1 MVNKRIEDRV
11 NYFTR
16 QSGKDRVRSRD
27 FRVEAL
33 ICLCLVFVTL
43 STYWQVRQHDFI
55 DFDDDIYVTSNRYV
69 RDGLTLDGL
78 KWSWGTN
85 NENRTYW
92 HPLTWLS
99 HMSDVQMFGVNA
111 GYSLMINVFLH
122 ILNSLLLFFVLRRW
136 TTSVWP
142 AAIVAALFSIH
153 PIGVESVAWVAAR
166 KNLLSSLFWIL
177 TLLTY
182 GCYAARPAAGRYLA
196 VILCFTL
203 GLLAKPMLVTLPF
216 VLLLMDYWP
225 LGRLTL
231 EKNGNFSLASL
242 VRLVIEKSPLLV
254 LSAFSISL
262 SMSSLEGH
270 NSFTPYGAV
279 PIGLRIGNALV
290 SYIAYIGK
298 LFWPLELSVYYPYPK
313 DIPLWQPAGASLI
326 LMGVTWVVWRLRRER
341 PFIIVGWLW
350 YLGTLLPVI
359 GLVQAGLWPAMADRF
374 AYIPFIGLYIIIG
387 WGSVVVFGDRLNQR
401 IFGVLFASLMI
412 LLAARAWQQVTYWEN
427 SLTIFG
433 RAIELDEGNII
444 AHNNIGKSL
453 IESGHVSEAVKHYE
467 IALNHDPNYASAHI
481 SLGYALSIQ
490 GKTDDSV
497 SHLQEALRINP
508 NKASAHYFLGNILSQ
523 QDRLQEAIR
532 HYGKAI
538 ELKPEY
544 FEAHNNLANLLADQG
559 RLDDA
564 VRHYKK
570 VLLINPRYAKAYNNL
585 GSALFRKNRVKE
597 AVHNYGLAIN
607 YNPDYAEAHNNLG
620 VALKKQ
626 GQLDEAVIQ
635 YQRALQLMPQY
646 GEAHF
651 NLGLALAY
659 TGDIETA
666 AIHFE
671 EALRIKPDD
680 VQIKHHKEK
689 TQVKLDAI
697 NADIETLKA
706 LATSHPVPPDV
717 HINLGDLFKKKGDI
731 KSATAHYSKAL
742 VHNRRFVPALKKLG
756 IIYATE
762 GQFDEAIHVFK
773 EIAKLEPKNSEACYW
788 LAGLFAVQKQTDN
801 SVNWL
806 EIAVNRGFSDWDRV
820 KNDPKFRSIRGTSY
834 YKKMIKQ
841 LS

>member
-1 MVNKRIEDRV
+1 VKKRIDDTV

-16 QSGKDRVRSRD
+16 QCETDRLRHRD

-33 ICLCLVFVTL
+33 ICLCLVVVTL
-43 STYWQVRQHDFI
+43 SIYWQDRHHDFI

-78 KWSWGTN
+78 KWSWAN
-85 NENRTYW
+85 NKENRTYW

-111 GYSLMINVFLH
+111 GYSLIINMFLH

-182 GCYAARPAAGRYLA
+182 GYYAARPGAGRYLA
-196 VILCFTL
+196 VLLCFIL
-203 GLLAKPMLVTLPF
+203 GLMAKPMLVTLPF

-231 EKNGNFSLASL
+231 EKTGGFSHVSL

-254 LSAFSISL
+254 LSALSISL

-270 NSFTPYGAV
+270 DSFTPYGAI
-279 PIGLRIGNALV
+279 PIGLRIGNVLV

-298 LFWPLELSVYYPYPK
+298 LFWPIELSVYYPFPK
-313 DIPLWQPAGASLI
+313 DIPLWQPAGALLI
-326 LMGVTWVVWRLRRER
+326 LMGITWVVWWLRRER
-341 PFIIVGWLW
+341 PYLIVGWLW

-374 AYIPFIGLYIIIG
+374 AYIPFIGLYIMIG
-387 WGSVVVFGDRLNQR
+387 WGSVVVFGGWLNPR
-401 IFGVLFASLMI
+401 IFCVLFASLMI
-412 LLAARAWQQVTYWEN
+412 LLAARAWRQVTYWEN
-427 SLTIFG
+427 SLTLFR
-433 RAIELDEGNII
+433 RAIELDESNII

-453 IESGHVSEAVKHYE
+453 IESGRVSEAVKHYK

-490 GKTDDSV
+490 GKIDDSV
-497 SHLQEALRINP
+497 SHLLAALRINP
-508 NKASAHYFLGNILSQ
+508 HKANAHYLLGDILSQ
-523 QDRLQEAIR
+523 QGRFQEAIR

-538 ELKPEY
+538 EIEPEY

-570 VLLINPRYAKAYNNL
+570 ALLINPRYAKAYNNI
-585 GSALFRKNRVKE
+585 GSALFRKNRVNE
-597 AVHNYGLAIN
+597 AVHNYRLAIN
-607 YNPDYAEAHNNLG
+607 FKPDYAEAHNNLG

-626 GQLDEAVIQ
+626 GQLDKAVIH
-635 YQRALQLMPQY
+635 YQRALKLMPKY

-651 NLGLALAY
+651 NLGLALEY
-659 TGDIETA
+659 TGDIEA
-666 AIHFE
+666 AVIHFE

-680 VQIKHHKEK
+680 GQIKQQREK
-689 TQVKLDAI
+689 TRAELNVI
-697 NADIETLKA
+697 NAEIETLKA
-706 LATSHPVPPDV
+706 SAASHSASPDV
-717 HINLGDLFKKKGDI
+717 HINLGDLFKKKGDL
-731 KSATAHYSKAL
+731 KSATAQYRKAL
-742 VHNRRFVPALKKLG
+742 VHNRRFVPALEKLG
-756 IIYATE
+756 IIYATG
-762 GQFDEAIHVFK
+762 GQFDKAIHVFR
-773 EIAKLEPKNSEACYW
+773 EIAKLEPKNSEAAYW
-788 LAGLFAVQKQTDN
+788 LAGLYAVQKQTDK

-806 EIAVNRGFSDWDRV
+806 KIAGDRGFSDWDRV
-820 KNDPKFRSIRGTSY
+820 KKDPKFRSIRDTSY
-834 YKKMIKQ
+834 FKNMIKQ

>member
-1 MVNKRIEDRV
+1 MKKRIDDTV

-16 QSGKDRVRSRD
+16 QCGTDRLRHRD

-33 ICLCLVFVTL
+33 ICLCLVVVTL
-43 STYWQVRQHDFI
+43 SIYWQDRHHDFI

-78 KWSWGTN
+78 KWSWAISK
-85 NENRTYW
+85 ENRTYW

-111 GYSLMINVFLH
+111 GYSLIINMFLH

-182 GCYAARPAAGRYLA
+182 GYYAARPGAGRYLA
-196 VILCFTL
+196 VLLCFIL
-203 GLLAKPMLVTLPF
+203 GLMAKPMLVTLPF

-231 EKNGNFSLASL
+231 EKTGGFSHVSL

-254 LSAFSISL
+254 LSALSISL

-270 NSFTPYGAV
+270 DSFTPYGAI
-279 PIGLRIGNALV
+279 PIGLRIGNVLV

-298 LFWPLELSVYYPYPK
+298 LFWPIELSVYYPFPK
-313 DIPLWQPAGASLI
+313 DIPLWQPAGALLI
-326 LMGVTWVVWRLRRER
+326 LMGITWVVWWLRRER
-341 PFIIVGWLW
+341 PYLIVGWLW

-374 AYIPFIGLYIIIG
+374 AYIPFIGLYIMIG
-387 WGSVVVFGDRLNQR
+387 WGSVVVFGGWLNPR
-401 IFGVLFASLMI
+401 IFCVLFASLMI

-427 SLTIFG
+427 SLTLFR
-433 RAIELDEGNII
+433 RAIELDESNII

-453 IESGHVSEAVKHYE
+453 IESGQVSEAVKHYK

-490 GKTDDSV
+490 GKIDDSV
-497 SHLQEALRINP
+497 SHLLAALRINP
-508 NKASAHYFLGNILSQ
+508 HKANAHYLLGDILSQ
-523 QDRLQEAIR
+523 QGRFQEAIR

-538 ELKPEY
+538 EIEPEY

-570 VLLINPRYAKAYNNL
+570 ALLINPRYAKAYNNI
-585 GSALFRKNRVKE
+585 GSALFRKNRVNE
-597 AVHNYGLAIN
+597 AVHNYRLAIN
-607 YNPDYAEAHNNLG
+607 FKPDYAEAHNNLG

-626 GQLDEAVIQ
+626 GQLDKAVIH
-635 YQRALQLMPQY
+635 YQRALKLMPKY

-659 TGDIETA
+659 TGDIEA
-666 AIHFE
+666 AVIHFE

-680 VQIKHHKEK
+680 GQIKQQREK
-689 TQVKLDAI
+689 TRAELNVI
-697 NADIETLKA
+697 NAEIETLKA
-706 LATSHPVPPDV
+706 SAASHSASPDV
-717 HINLGDLFKKKGDI
+717 HINLGDLFKKKGDL
-731 KSATAHYSKAL
+731 KSATAQYRKAL

-756 IIYATE
+756 IIYATG
-762 GQFDEAIHVFK
+762 GQFDKAIHVFR
-773 EIAKLEPKNSEACYW
+773 EIAKLEPKNSEAAYW
-788 LAGLFAVQKQTDN
+788 LAGLYAVQKQTDK

-806 EIAVNRGFSDWDRV
+806 KIAGDRGFSDWDRV
-820 KNDPKFRSIRGTSY
+820 KKDPKFRSIRDTSY
-834 YKKMIKQ
+834 YKNMIKQ